1 MKKFYFLFLFALIA
15 SIGNLYAA
23 EKTVTWNFAGRKSGT
38 GATTSCELKVQSGSA
53 SGTWKI
59 TASKK
64 FSAQTGRGSTS
75 VTLGSKNDPC
85 TDAKLELTNSPI
97 PEGAQI
103 KKVSITAKT
112 NNANGA
118 TFGLQIGGVSSETTL
133 TFDKTKTTQEFTE
146 SKVGNVVLVINTLNQ
161 SNVSLY
167 SISITYEEVAET
179 KCAKPTFNLEN
190 GKTYTDAQT
199 LVITSTTADATI
211 HYTINRGEEKTGQPA
226 EFTENGEYTVD
237 AWATK
242 DNLTESDHASI
253 KFTIAKKCAAPTF
266 TPAAGFLKLG
276 NAITFTSATADAEVY
291 YQYSYNGGEY
301 TSFVKGTSFTPDKEG
316 TYKIIAK
323 ATKTGLEDGVSG
335 EQIYEVGNL
344 VFYESFDKNDGTGG
358 NDGKWSGSI
367 ASNDIQ
373 YDVTGWTCQNASGA
387 NKCAKF
393 GTSSKK
399 GTATTPALT
408 DLEGDAILTFKAAP
422 WNTEGGKMSVT
433 ISDGTIETSEFEL
446 INNTFTEYSVK
457 ISGGATSKITFT
469 SSEAR
474 FFLDEVKVKQ
484 VAVATPTITPN
495 GGDVKVGD
503 KITFATKT
511 DGATLSYSTDG
522 GQTWTPGSEY
532 AAATVGELNLWVKAT
547 KGSDESAVAKAT
559 FNVVDPNAIGSVNI
573 NITADKTAK
582 TGELFGTMTVAVPMP
597 INATVM
603 DVVIKKD
610 GKEFSSDKNLT
621 AEFSKEITETGT
633 YEIDVTA
640 NNDKEIIG
648 DKKTAEFYSNKLT
661 DIADFL
667 LYGPECN
674 NLFGSDVVY
683 EFTCPLSVTYANGS
697 NLWVTD
703 GTDGMLIFQRGGF
716 STAYTNGTV
725 FAKGIK
731 GQYTVYNNTIEL
743 TEPVLTE
750 TTEGATVDPKQ
761 IEIAAISA
769 DNQNQFVI
777 IKDAV
782 LNVKNETFADAA
794 GNTVDMY
801 DKKFCTVPADGTYD
815 VVGIVSYYGYSEAEA
830 ATQVYPLA
838 FLTAPTAT
846 LGFTAAEINEMP
858 WLAANDKVLTEEAT
872 EVKDA
877 SCVKLTCEEG
887 AQIEYTLVSA
897 ETGSSTATV
906 ESGAEIVGLIKGE
919 VYELTVCAVKGG
931 YKSAS
936 RQYTFTITGSTSS
949 VSSMSA
955 EGVKVFATEGGVE
968 VVAAE
973 ATDVAVYTV
982 AGQLV
987 RQARVA
993 EDSTLVN
1000 VAPGFYVVRANG
1012 TATKVIVR

>member
-15 SIGNLYAA
+15 SISNLYAA
-23 EKTVTWNFAGRKSGT
+23 EKTVTSTFKDKDLTVDVGEPGWVASIAASTFETSGSKRGVQF
-38 GATTSCELKVQSGSA
+38 GAAKGAFTLTTKVSFSKVKKVSVLLSSNGNGNTVSLKVGVA
-53 SGTWKI
+53 SVG
-59 TASKK
+59 
-64 FSAQTGRGSTS
+64 
-75 VTLGSKNDPC
+75 
-85 TDAKLELTNSPI
+85 
-97 PEGAQI
+97 
-103 KKVSITAKT
+103 KKVSIEKKNNYSVEWTAESPQ
-112 NNANGA
+112 NGIVELSFNDA
-118 TFGLQIGGVSSETTL
+118 AKSIYI
-133 TFDKTKTTQEFTE
+133 K
-146 SKVGNVVLVINTLNQ
+146 
-161 SNVSLY
+161 

-179 KCAKPTFNLEN
+179 KCAT
-190 GKTYTDAQT
+190 
-199 LVITSTTADATI
+199 
-211 HYTINRGEEKTGQPA
+211 
-226 EFTENGEYTVD
+226 
-237 AWATK
+237 
-242 DNLTESDHASI
+242 
-253 KFTIAKKCAAPTF
+253 PTF

-276 NAITFTSATADAEVY
+276 NAITFTSATADAEIS

-373 YDVTGWTCQNASGA
+373 YDVTGWTCPNASGA

-469 SSEAR
+469 SSVDR

-522 GQTWTPGSEY
+522 GQTWTQGSEY
-532 AAATVGELNLWVKAT
+532 TATTVGALNLWVKAT

-815 VVGIVSYYGYSEAEA
+815 VVGIVSYFGYSGAVP

-846 LGFTAAEINEMP
+846 LGFTAAEINEMS
-858 WLAANDKVLTEEAT
+858 WLAANDKVLTEDGSFE
-872 EVKDA
+872 DINA

-887 AQIEYTLVSA
+887 AQIEYTLDSG
-897 ETGSSTATV
+897 EPSPSTATV
-906 ESGAEIVGLIKGE
+906 ESGTEIGFTDGE
-919 VYELTVCAVKGG
+919 SYMLTVCAVKGG

-936 RQYTFTITGSTSS
+936 REYMFSIGKTSS
-949 VSSMSA
+949 VSSMSS
-955 EGVKVFATEGGVE
+955 EGVKVFAAEGGVE
-968 VVAAE
+968 VVAEEAAE
-973 ATDVAVYTV
+973 VAVYTA

-993 EDSTLVN
+993 EGSTLVN

>member
-59 TASKK
+59 SASEN

-112 NNANGA
+112 NNAKGA

-276 NAITFTSATADAEVY
+276 NAITFTSATADAEIS

-323 ATKTGLEDGVSG
+323 ATKTGLEDGISG
-335 EQIYEVGNL
+335 EQTYEVGNFVFNEL
-344 VFYESFDKNDGTGG
+344 FYESFDKNDGTGG

-373 YDVTGWTCQNASGA
+373 YDVTGWTCEYEKGA
-387 NKCAKF
+387 NKCARF
-393 GTSSKK
+393 GANKTK
-399 GTATTPALT
+399 GKATTPALAG
-408 DLEGDAILTFKAAP
+408 LEGDAILTFKAAP
-422 WNTEGGKMSVT
+422 WGDEGGKMTVS
-433 ISDGTIETSEFEL
+433 ISNGTIENSKFDL
-446 INNTFTEYSVK
+446 SNQTFTEYSVK
-457 ISGGATSKITFT
+457 IRGGATSKITFT
-469 SSEAR
+469 SENNR
-474 FFLDEVKVKQ
+474 FFLDEVKV
-484 VAVATPTITPN
+484 VAIVKEPKEPT
-495 GGDVKVGD
+495 V
-503 KITFATKT
+503 
-511 DGATLSYSTDG
+511 
-522 GQTWTPGSEY
+522 
-532 AAATVGELNLWVKAT
+532 
-547 KGSDESAVAKAT
+547 
-559 FNVVDPNAIGSVNI
+559 
-573 NITADKTAK
+573 
-582 TGELFGTMTVAVPMP
+582 
-597 INATVM
+597 
-603 DVVIKKD
+603 
-610 GKEFSSDKNLT
+610 
-621 AEFSKEITETGT
+621 
-633 YEIDVTA
+633 
-640 NNDKEIIG
+640 
-648 DKKTAEFYSNKLT
+648 
-661 DIADFL
+661 
-667 LYGPECN
+667 
-674 NLFGSDVVY
+674 
-683 EFTCPLSVTYANGS
+683 
-697 NLWVTD
+697 
-703 GTDGMLIFQRGGF
+703 
-716 STAYTNGTV
+716 
-725 FAKGIK
+725 
-731 GQYTVYNNTIEL
+731 
-743 TEPVLTE
+743 
-750 TTEGATVDPKQ
+750 
-761 IEIAAISA
+761 
-769 DNQNQFVI
+769 
-777 IKDAV
+777 
-782 LNVKNETFADAA
+782 
-794 GNTVDMY
+794 
-801 DKKFCTVPADGTYD
+801 
-815 VVGIVSYYGYSEAEA
+815 
-830 ATQVYPLA
+830 
-838 FLTAPTAT
+838 T

>member
-23 EKTVTWNFAGRKSGT
+23 EKTVTYKFTSKTWEATCDGVAANWISLVDADGFIANKPAATGSTKPSAESPVEYTEIKSIEVSWATSKSG
-38 GATTSCELKVQSGSA
+38 K
-53 SGTWKI
+53 GTI
-59 TASKK
+59 A
-64 FSAQTGRGSTS
+64 
-75 VTLGSKNDPC
+75 VY
-85 TDAKLELTNSPI
+85 
-97 PEGAQI
+97 
-103 KKVSITAKT
+103 V
-112 NNANGA
+112 
-118 TFGLQIGGVSSETTL
+118 GGVMQSTVNCTSNASN
-133 TFDKTKTTQEFTE
+133 KKTTIMPKDRNG
-146 SKVGNVVLVINTLNQ
+146 KVKFVMTHSGGNVYLP
-161 SNVSLY
+161 
-167 SISITYEEVAET
+167 SISITYEEGAET
-179 KCAKPTFNLEN
+179 KCATPTFNLEN

-199 LVITSTTADATI
+199 LEITSTTADATI
-211 HYTINRGEEKTGQPA
+211 HYTVNGGGPKTGQPA
-226 EFTENGEYTVD
+226 EFTENGKYTVE

-242 DNLTESDHASI
+242 DGLTDSEHASI
-253 KFTIAKKCAAPTF
+253 TFTIAKKCAAPTF

-291 YQYSYNGGEY
+291 YQYSHNEGEY

-323 ATKTGLEDGVSG
+323 ATKTGFEDGVSE

-358 NDGKWSGSI
+358 NDGQWNGNI
-367 ASNDIQ
+367 ATNDIQ
-373 YDVTGWTCQNASGA
+373 YDVAGWTCENEKGA
-387 NKCAKF
+387 NKCARF
-393 GTSSKK
+393 GASTK
-399 GTATTPALT
+399 GKATTPALT
-408 DLEGDAILTFKAAP
+408 GLGGDAVLTFKAGA
-422 WNTEGGKMSVT
+422 WNIEKEKTTLNISITNGTLDKTSV
-433 ISDGTIETSEFEL
+433 DLKKGE
-446 INNTFTEYSVK
+446 FTEYT
-457 ISGGATSKITFT
+457 INITGADATSKITF
-469 SSEAR
+469 EAAVDKNNR

-522 GQTWTPGSEY
+522 GQTWTQGSEY
-532 AAATVGELNLWVKAT
+532 TATTVGALNLWVKAT
-547 KGSDESAVAKAT
+547 KDSDESAVAKAT

-573 NITADKTAK
+573 NITADKTGA

-610 GKEFSSDKNLT
+610 GKEFINKKGLST
-621 AEFSKEITETGT
+621 EFSTVITETGT
-633 YEIDVTA
+633 YEIDVIA
-640 NNDKEIIG
+640 NNDKEITE
-648 DKKTAEFYSNKLT
+648 DKKTAKFYSNKLT
-661 DIADFL
+661 DILDFL

-815 VVGIVSYYGYSEAEA
+815 VVGIVSYYGYSGAVP

-846 LGFTAAEINEMP
+846 LGFTAAEINERP
-858 WLAANDKVLTEEAT
+858 WLAANDIVLTEDGSFE
-872 EVKDA
+872 DINA

-887 AQIEYTLVSA
+887 AQIEYTLDS
-897 ETGSSTATV
+897 TGSSVLTKTV
-906 ESGAEIVGLIKGE
+906 ESGTEIGFTDGE
-919 VYELTVCAVKGG
+919 YCMLTVCVVKGG

-936 RQYTFTITGSTSS
+936 RKYEFGIGKTSS

-955 EGVKVFATEGGVE
+955 EGVKVFAAEGGVE
-968 VVAAE
+968 VVADE
-973 ATDVAVYTV
+973 ATDVAVYTA

-993 EDSTLVN
+993 EGSTLVN

>member
-15 SIGNLYAA
+15 SISNLYAA
-23 EKTVTWNFAGRKSGT
+23 EKTVTFDATVDKSPSMTLSKYGITLLLTDGKLNNGT
-38 GATTSCELKVQSGSA
+38 DYRTYKGNILTISSECNITKIVFTCTANGTAKGGPGCFKTSSGYSYKDKT
-53 SGTWKI
+53 GTWEG
-59 TASKK
+59 TSK
-64 FSAQTGRGSTS
+64 
-75 VTLGSKNDPC
+75 
-85 TDAKLELTNSPI
+85 
-97 PEGAQI
+97 
-103 KKVSITAKT
+103 SIAFNAEANQVRAKT
-112 NNANGA
+112 
-118 TFGLQIGGVSSETTL
+118 IEV
-133 TFDKTKTTQEFTE
+133 
-146 SKVGNVVLVINTLNQ
+146 
-161 SNVSLY
+161 
-167 SISITYEEVAET
+167 TYEEVAET
-179 KCAKPTFNLEN
+179 KCAT
-190 GKTYTDAQT
+190 
-199 LVITSTTADATI
+199 
-211 HYTINRGEEKTGQPA
+211 
-226 EFTENGEYTVD
+226 
-237 AWATK
+237 
-242 DNLTESDHASI
+242 
-253 KFTIAKKCAAPTF
+253 PTF

-291 YQYSYNGGEY
+291 YQYSHNEGEY

-323 ATKTGLEDGVSG
+323 ATKTGFEDGVSE

-358 NDGKWSGSI
+358 NDGQWNGNI
-367 ASNDIQ
+367 ATNDIQ
-373 YDVTGWTCQNASGA
+373 YDVAGWTCENEKGA
-387 NKCAKF
+387 NKCARF
-393 GTSSKK
+393 GASTK
-399 GTATTPALT
+399 GKATTPALT
-408 DLEGDAILTFKAAP
+408 GLGGDAVLTFKAGA
-422 WNTEGGKMSVT
+422 WNIEKEKTTLNISITNGTLDKTSV
-433 ISDGTIETSEFEL
+433 DLKKGE
-446 INNTFTEYSVK
+446 FTEYT
-457 ISGGATSKITFT
+457 INITGADATSKITF
-469 SSEAR
+469 EAAVDKNNR

-532 AAATVGELNLWVKAT
+532 SATTVGALNLWVKAT

-610 GKEFSSDKNLT
+610 GKEFSSDKGLT

-633 YEIDVTA
+633 YEINVIA
-640 NNDKEIIG
+640 NNDNDITDGTE
-648 DKKTAEFYSNKLT
+648 TAKFYSNKLT

-683 EFTCPLSVTYANGS
+683 EFTCPLSVTFSKGE

-731 GQYTVYNNTIEL
+731 GQYTVYNNTTIEL

-761 IEIAAISA
+761 IEIAAIKA
-769 DNQNQFVI
+769 DNQNQYVI

-794 GNTVDMY
+794 GNTVDMF

-815 VVGIVSYYGYSEAEA
+815 VVGIVSYYKPKNAEA
-830 ATQVYPLA
+830 STQVYPLA
-838 FLTAPTAT
+838 FLTTPTAT
-846 LGFTAAEINEMP
+846 LGFTAAEINERP
-858 WLAANDKVLTEEAT
+858 WLAANDIVLTEDGSFE
-872 EVKDA
+872 DINA

-887 AQIEYTLVSA
+887 AQIEYTLDS
-897 ETGSSTATV
+897 TGSSVLTKTV
-906 ESGAEIVGLIKGE
+906 ESGTEIGFTDGE
-919 VYELTVCAVKGG
+919 YCMLTVCVVKGG

-936 RQYTFTITGSTSS
+936 RKYEFGIGKTSS

-955 EGVKVFATEGGVE
+955 EGVKVFAAEGGVK
-968 VVAAE
+968 VVAEEAAE
-973 ATDVAVYTV
+973 VAVYTA

-993 EDSTLVN
+993 EGSTLVN

>member
-15 SIGNLYAA
+15 SISNLYAA
-23 EKTVTWNFAGRKSGT
+23 EVTD
-38 GATTSCELKVQSGSA
+38 V
-53 SGTWKI
+53 I
-59 TASKK
+59 TASNLKATGTTYVLFSNVK
-64 FSAQTGRGSTS
+64 VTSEALYSGQSAQTQTG
-75 VTLGSKNDPC
+75 KN
-85 TDAKLELTNSPI
+85 I
-97 PEGAQI
+97 Q
-103 KKVSITAKT
+103 
-112 NNANGA
+112 
-118 TFGLQIGGVSSETTL
+118 
-133 TFDKTKTTQEFTE
+133 
-146 SKVGNVVLVINTLNQ
+146 LN
-161 SNVSLY
+161 
-167 SISITYEEVAET
+167 
-179 KCAKPTFNLEN
+179 
-190 GKTYTDAQT
+190 
-199 LVITSTTADATI
+199 
-211 HYTINRGEEKTGQPA
+211 
-226 EFTENGEYTVD
+226 
-237 AWATK
+237 
-242 DNLTESDHASI
+242 
-253 KFTIAKKCAAPTF
+253 
-266 TPAAGFLKLG
+266 
-276 NAITFTSATADAEVY
+276 
-291 YQYSYNGGEY
+291 
-301 TSFVKGTSFTPDKEG
+301 
-316 TYKIIAK
+316 
-323 ATKTGLEDGVSG
+323 
-335 EQIYEVGNL
+335 
-344 VFYESFDKNDGTGG
+344 
-358 NDGKWSGSI
+358 
-367 ASNDIQ
+367 
-373 YDVTGWTCQNASGA
+373 
-387 NKCAKF
+387 
-393 GTSSKK
+393 SSKK
-399 GTATTPALT
+399 NGKNIGIVSTVSGGLIKSVSIEVDNSNA
-408 DLEGDAILTFKAAP
+408 
-422 WNTEGGKMSVT
+422 NT
-433 ISDGTIETSEFEL
+433 
-446 INNTFTEYSVK
+446 YSVYAKKTAYSAIGDLYNNSKGDLILEDKSTGSVDVAGEYYYIGIRSKSGVVK
-457 ISGGATSKITFT
+457 IKKITIT
-469 SSEAR
+469 YVNSS
-474 FFLDEVKVKQ
+474 
-484 VAVATPTITPN
+484 VATPTITPN

-532 AAATVGELNLWVKAT
+532 TATTVGALNLWVKAT

-640 NNDKEIIG
+640 NNDKEITG

-815 VVGIVSYYGYSEAEA
+815 VVGIVSYFGYSGAVP

-846 LGFTAAEINEMP
+846 LGFTAAEINEMS
-858 WLAANDKVLTEEAT
+858 WLAANDKVLTEDGSFE
-872 EVKDA
+872 DINA

-887 AQIEYTLVSA
+887 AQIEYTLDSG
-897 ETGSSTATV
+897 EPSPSTATV
-906 ESGAEIVGLIKGE
+906 ESGTEIGFTDGE
-919 VYELTVCAVKGG
+919 SYMLTVCAVKGG

-936 RQYTFTITGSTSS
+936 REYMFSIGKTSS

-955 EGVKVFATEGGVE
+955 EGVKVVAAEGGVE
-968 VVAAE
+968 VVADE
-973 ATDVAVYTV
+973 ATDVAVYTA

-993 EDSTLVN
+993 EGSTLVN

>member
-23 EKTVTWNFAGRKSGT
+23 EVTD
-38 GATTSCELKVQSGSA
+38 V
-53 SGTWKI
+53 I
-59 TASKK
+59 TASNLKATGTTYVLFSNVK
-64 FSAQTGRGSTS
+64 VTSEASYSGQSAQTGNNTGIIQLNSKKKNSRNIGIVSTVSGGLIKS
-75 VTLGSKNDPC
+75 VSIEVDNSNANTYSVYAKKTAYSAIEDLYNDP
-85 TDAKLELTNSPI
+85 KQGNLILESKSTGSLDVAGEYYYIGIRSKSN
-97 PEGAQI
+97 AVKI
-103 KKVSITAKT
+103 KKIT
-112 NNANGA
+112 
-118 TFGLQIGGVSSETTL
+118 
-133 TFDKTKTTQEFTE
+133 
-146 SKVGNVVLVINTLNQ
+146 
-161 SNVSLY
+161 
-167 SISITYEEVAET
+167 ITYV
-179 KCAKPTFNLEN
+179 N
-190 GKTYTDAQT
+190 
-199 LVITSTTADATI
+199 
-211 HYTINRGEEKTGQPA
+211 
-226 EFTENGEYTVD
+226 
-237 AWATK
+237 
-242 DNLTESDHASI
+242 
-253 KFTIAKKCAAPTF
+253 
-266 TPAAGFLKLG
+266 
-276 NAITFTSATADAEVY
+276 
-291 YQYSYNGGEY
+291 
-301 TSFVKGTSFTPDKEG
+301 
-316 TYKIIAK
+316 
-323 ATKTGLEDGVSG
+323 
-335 EQIYEVGNL
+335 
-344 VFYESFDKNDGTGG
+344 
-358 NDGKWSGSI
+358 
-367 ASNDIQ
+367 
-373 YDVTGWTCQNASGA
+373 
-387 NKCAKF
+387 
-393 GTSSKK
+393 SS
-399 GTATTPALT
+399 
-408 DLEGDAILTFKAAP
+408 
-422 WNTEGGKMSVT
+422 
-433 ISDGTIETSEFEL
+433 
-446 INNTFTEYSVK
+446 
-457 ISGGATSKITFT
+457 
-469 SSEAR
+469 
-474 FFLDEVKVKQ
+474 
-484 VAVATPTITPN
+484 VATPTITPN
-495 GGDVKVGD
+495 GGDVNVGD

-511 DGATLSYSTDG
+511 DGATLSYSTDEG
-522 GQTWTPGSEY
+522 KTWTPGSEY
-532 AAATVGELNLWVKAT
+532 TAAAVGALNLWVKAT
-547 KGSDESAVAKAT
+547 KDSDESAVAKAT

-573 NITADKTAK
+573 NITADKTAA

-597 INATVM
+597 NNATKM

-610 GKEFSSDKNLT
+610 GKEFSSDKGLT

-667 LYGPECN
+667 FYGPECN

-683 EFTCPLSVTYANGS
+683 EFTCPLSVTFSKGE

-731 GQYTVYNNTIEL
+731 GQYTVYNNTTIEL

-761 IEIAAISA
+761 IEISAIKA

-815 VVGIVSYYGYSEAEA
+815 VVGIVSYYKPKKAEA

-858 WLAANDKVLTEEAT
+858 WLAANDIVLTEDGSFEGMN
-872 EVKDA
+872 A

-887 AQIEYTLVSA
+887 AQIEYTLDSG
-897 ETGSSTATV
+897 EPSPSTATV
-906 ESGAEIVGLIKGE
+906 ESGTEIGFTDGE
-919 VYELTVCAVKGG
+919 SYMLTVCAVKGG

-936 RQYTFTITGSTSS
+936 REYMFSIGKTSS

-955 EGVKVFATEGGVE
+955 EGVKVFAAEGGVE

-993 EDSTLVN
+993 EGSTLVN

>member
-23 EKTVTWNFAGRKSGT
+23 EVTD
-38 GATTSCELKVQSGSA
+38 V
-53 SGTWKI
+53 I
-59 TASKK
+59 TASNLKATGTTYVLFSNVK
-64 FSAQTGRGSTS
+64 VTSEASYSGQSAQTGNNTGIIQLNSKKKNSRNIGIVSTVSGGLIKS
-75 VTLGSKNDPC
+75 VSIEVDNSNANTYSVYAKKTAYSAIEDLYNDP
-85 TDAKLELTNSPI
+85 KQGNLILESKSTGSLDVAGEYYYIGIRSKS
-97 PEGAQI
+97 GAVKI
-103 KKVSITAKT
+103 KKIT
-112 NNANGA
+112 
-118 TFGLQIGGVSSETTL
+118 
-133 TFDKTKTTQEFTE
+133 
-146 SKVGNVVLVINTLNQ
+146 
-161 SNVSLY
+161 
-167 SISITYEEVAET
+167 ITYV
-179 KCAKPTFNLEN
+179 N
-190 GKTYTDAQT
+190 
-199 LVITSTTADATI
+199 
-211 HYTINRGEEKTGQPA
+211 
-226 EFTENGEYTVD
+226 
-237 AWATK
+237 
-242 DNLTESDHASI
+242 
-253 KFTIAKKCAAPTF
+253 
-266 TPAAGFLKLG
+266 
-276 NAITFTSATADAEVY
+276 
-291 YQYSYNGGEY
+291 
-301 TSFVKGTSFTPDKEG
+301 
-316 TYKIIAK
+316 
-323 ATKTGLEDGVSG
+323 
-335 EQIYEVGNL
+335 
-344 VFYESFDKNDGTGG
+344 
-358 NDGKWSGSI
+358 
-367 ASNDIQ
+367 
-373 YDVTGWTCQNASGA
+373 
-387 NKCAKF
+387 
-393 GTSSKK
+393 SS
-399 GTATTPALT
+399 
-408 DLEGDAILTFKAAP
+408 
-422 WNTEGGKMSVT
+422 
-433 ISDGTIETSEFEL
+433 
-446 INNTFTEYSVK
+446 
-457 ISGGATSKITFT
+457 
-469 SSEAR
+469 
-474 FFLDEVKVKQ
+474 
-484 VAVATPTITPN
+484 VATPTITPN
-495 GGDVKVGD
+495 GGDVSVGD

-532 AAATVGELNLWVKAT
+532 TATTVGALNLWVKAT

-603 DVVIKKD
+603 NVVIKKD

-621 AEFSKEITETGT
+621 AEFSKEITGTGT

-640 NNDKEIIG
+640 NNDKEIKG

-815 VVGIVSYYGYSEAEA
+815 VVGIVSYFGYSGAVP

-846 LGFTAAEINEMP
+846 LGFTAAEINEMS
-858 WLAANDKVLTEEAT
+858 WLAANDKVLTEDGSFEGMN
-872 EVKDA
+872 A

-887 AQIEYTLVSA
+887 AQIEYTLDSG
-897 ETGSSTATV
+897 EPSPSTATV
-906 ESGAEIVGLIKGE
+906 ESGTEIGFTDGE
-919 VYELTVCAVKGG
+919 SYMLTVCAVKGG

-936 RQYTFTITGSTSS
+936 REYMFSIGKTSS

-955 EGVKVFATEGGVE
+955 EGVKVFAAEGGVE
-968 VVAAE
+968 VVAEEAAE
-973 ATDVAVYTV
+973 VAVYTA

-993 EDSTLVN
+993 EGSTLVN

>member
-15 SIGNLYAA
+15 SIGNLYAV
-23 EKTVTWNFAGRKSGT
+23 EKTVTFDFSTNPGAVSGIKNGEIT
-38 GATTSCELKVQSGSA
+38 VSFKTPGVTPVWKGGEIRAYAKNTITVSSA
-53 SGTWKI
+53 KKIKAIKFTFNKDDGNKI
-59 TASKK
+59 TSTP
-64 FSAQTGRGSTS
+64 TGFTDPTWTGESES
-75 VTLGSKNDPC
+75 VVFK
-85 TDAKLELTNSPI
+85 
-97 PEGAQI
+97 
-103 KKVSITAKT
+103 
-112 NNANGA
+112 
-118 TFGLQIGGVSSETTL
+118 IGGTKGHRKV
-133 TFDKTKTTQEFTE
+133 KTIE
-146 SKVGNVVLVINTLNQ
+146 V
-161 SNVSLY
+161 
-167 SISITYEEVAET
+167 TYEEGAET
-179 KCAKPTFNLEN
+179 QCAT
-190 GKTYTDAQT
+190 
-199 LVITSTTADATI
+199 
-211 HYTINRGEEKTGQPA
+211 
-226 EFTENGEYTVD
+226 
-237 AWATK
+237 
-242 DNLTESDHASI
+242 
-253 KFTIAKKCAAPTF
+253 PTF
-266 TPAAGFLKLG
+266 TPAAGYLKLG
-276 NAITFTSATADAEVY
+276 NAITFTSATADAEIS

-373 YDVTGWTCQNASGA
+373 YDVAGWTCENAKGA
-387 NKCAKF
+387 KMCAKF
-393 GTSSKK
+393 GTSGKK

-433 ISDGTIETSEFEL
+433 ISDGTIETSGFEL

-469 SSEAR
+469 SSEDR

-495 GGDVKVGD
+495 GGDVNVGD

-532 AAATVGELNLWVKAT
+532 SATTVGALNLWVKAT
-547 KGSDESAVAKAT
+547 KDSDESAVAKAT

-573 NITADKTAK
+573 NITADKTVK

-597 INATVM
+597 INATEM

-610 GKEFSSDKNLT
+610 GIEFSSNKGLT

-640 NNDKEIIG
+640 NNDNEITG
-648 DKKTAEFYSNKLT
+648 DTKTAKFYSNKLT

-703 GTDGMLIFQRGGF
+703 GTDGMLIYQQGSL
-716 STAYTNGTV
+716 STTYTNGTV

-743 TEPVLTE
+743 LNPTLTE
-750 TTEGATVDPKQ
+750 TTEGATIDPKQ
-761 IEIAAISA
+761 IEIAAIKA
-769 DNQNQFVI
+769 DNQNQYVI

-782 LNVKNETFADAA
+782 LNVKNKTFADAA
-794 GNTVDMY
+794 GNTVDMF

-815 VVGIVSYYGYSEAEA
+815 VVGIVSYFGYPNDVP

-858 WLAANDKVLTEEAT
+858 WLAANDIVLTA
-872 EVKDA
+872 DGSFQDMNA

-887 AQIEYTLVSA
+887 AQIEYTLDSG
-897 ETGSSTATV
+897 EPSPSTATV
-906 ESGAEIVGLIKGE
+906 ESGTEIGFKDGDYCI
-919 VYELTVCAVKGG
+919 LTVCAVKGG

-936 RQYTFTITGSTSS
+936 REYVFSIGKTSS

-955 EGVKVFATEGGVE
+955 EGVKVFAAEGGVE
-968 VVAAE
+968 VVAEEAAE
-973 ATDVAVYTV
+973 VAVYTA

-993 EDSTLVN
+993 EGSTLVN

>member
-23 EKTVTWNFAGRKSGT
+23 EVTD
-38 GATTSCELKVQSGSA
+38 V
-53 SGTWKI
+53 I
-59 TASKK
+59 TASNLKATGTTYVLFSNVK
-64 FSAQTGRGSTS
+64 VTSEALYSGQSAQTQTG
-75 VTLGSKNDPC
+75 KN
-85 TDAKLELTNSPI
+85 I
-97 PEGAQI
+97 Q
-103 KKVSITAKT
+103 
-112 NNANGA
+112 
-118 TFGLQIGGVSSETTL
+118 
-133 TFDKTKTTQEFTE
+133 
-146 SKVGNVVLVINTLNQ
+146 LN
-161 SNVSLY
+161 
-167 SISITYEEVAET
+167 
-179 KCAKPTFNLEN
+179 
-190 GKTYTDAQT
+190 
-199 LVITSTTADATI
+199 
-211 HYTINRGEEKTGQPA
+211 
-226 EFTENGEYTVD
+226 
-237 AWATK
+237 
-242 DNLTESDHASI
+242 
-253 KFTIAKKCAAPTF
+253 
-266 TPAAGFLKLG
+266 
-276 NAITFTSATADAEVY
+276 
-291 YQYSYNGGEY
+291 
-301 TSFVKGTSFTPDKEG
+301 
-316 TYKIIAK
+316 
-323 ATKTGLEDGVSG
+323 
-335 EQIYEVGNL
+335 
-344 VFYESFDKNDGTGG
+344 
-358 NDGKWSGSI
+358 
-367 ASNDIQ
+367 
-373 YDVTGWTCQNASGA
+373 
-387 NKCAKF
+387 
-393 GTSSKK
+393 SSKK
-399 GTATTPALT
+399 NGKNIGIVSTVSGGLIKSVSIEVDNSNA
-408 DLEGDAILTFKAAP
+408 
-422 WNTEGGKMSVT
+422 NT
-433 ISDGTIETSEFEL
+433 
-446 INNTFTEYSVK
+446 YSVYAKKTAYSAIGDLYNNSKGDLILEDKSTGSVDVAGEYYYIGIRSKSGVVK
-457 ISGGATSKITFT
+457 IKKITIT
-469 SSEAR
+469 YVNSS
-474 FFLDEVKVKQ
+474 
-484 VAVATPTITPN
+484 VATPTITPN

-532 AAATVGELNLWVKAT
+532 TAAKVGALNLWVKAT

-573 NITADKTAK
+573 NITADKTAA
-582 TGELFGTMTVAVPMP
+582 TGELFGTMTVVVPMP
-597 INATVM
+597 INATEM

-610 GKEFSSDKNLT
+610 GKEFSSDKGLT

-640 NNDKEIIG
+640 NNDKEITG
-648 DKKTAEFYSNKLT
+648 DKKTAKFYSNKLT

-683 EFTCPLSVTYANGS
+683 EFTCPLSVTFSKGE

-731 GQYTVYNNTIEL
+731 GQYTVYNNTTIEL
-743 TEPVLTE
+743 SEPVLTE

-761 IEIAAISA
+761 IEIAAIKA
-769 DNQNQFVI
+769 DNQNQYVI

-782 LNVKNETFADAA
+782 LNVENKTFADAA
-794 GNTVDMY
+794 GNTVDMF
-801 DKKFCTVPADGTYD
+801 DKKFCTVPPADGTYD
-815 VVGIVSYYGYSEAEA
+815 VVGIVSYYKPKNAEA
-830 ATQVYPLA
+830 VTQVYPLA

-846 LGFTAAEINEMP
+846 LGFTAAEIKKNP
-858 WLAANDKVLTEEAT
+858 WIAANDKVLTEEAT

-897 ETGSSTATV
+897 ETGTSTETV
-906 ESGAEIVGLIKGE
+906 ESGAEIVGLIKDE
-919 VYELTVCAVKGG
+919 LYELTVCAVKGG

-936 RQYTFTITGSTSS
+936 RQYVFTITGSTSS

-955 EGVKVFATEGGVE
+955 GGVKVFAAEGGVE

-993 EDSTLVN
+993 EGSTLVN

>member
-15 SIGNLYAA
+15 SISNLYAA
-23 EKTVTWNFAGRKSGT
+23 EKTVTFDATVDKSPSMTLSKYGITLLLTDGKLNNGT
-38 GATTSCELKVQSGSA
+38 DYRTYKGNILTISSECNITKIVFTCTANGTAKGGPGCFKTSSGYSYKDKT
-53 SGTWKI
+53 GTWEG
-59 TASKK
+59 TSK
-64 FSAQTGRGSTS
+64 
-75 VTLGSKNDPC
+75 
-85 TDAKLELTNSPI
+85 
-97 PEGAQI
+97 
-103 KKVSITAKT
+103 SIAFNAEANQVRAKT
-112 NNANGA
+112 
-118 TFGLQIGGVSSETTL
+118 IEV
-133 TFDKTKTTQEFTE
+133 
-146 SKVGNVVLVINTLNQ
+146 
-161 SNVSLY
+161 
-167 SISITYEEVAET
+167 TYEEVAET
-179 KCAKPTFNLEN
+179 KC
-190 GKTYTDAQT
+190 
-199 LVITSTTADATI
+199 
-211 HYTINRGEEKTGQPA
+211 
-226 EFTENGEYTVD
+226 
-237 AWATK
+237 
-242 DNLTESDHASI
+242 
-253 KFTIAKKCAAPTF
+253 
-266 TPAAGFLKLG
+266 
-276 NAITFTSATADAEVY
+276 
-291 YQYSYNGGEY
+291 
-301 TSFVKGTSFTPDKEG
+301 
-316 TYKIIAK
+316 
-323 ATKTGLEDGVSG
+323 
-335 EQIYEVGNL
+335 
-344 VFYESFDKNDGTGG
+344 
-358 NDGKWSGSI
+358 
-367 ASNDIQ
+367 
-373 YDVTGWTCQNASGA
+373 
-387 NKCAKF
+387 
-393 GTSSKK
+393 
-399 GTATTPALT
+399 
-408 DLEGDAILTFKAAP
+408 
-422 WNTEGGKMSVT
+422 
-433 ISDGTIETSEFEL
+433 
-446 INNTFTEYSVK
+446 
-457 ISGGATSKITFT
+457 
-469 SSEAR
+469 
-474 FFLDEVKVKQ
+474 
-484 VAVATPTITPN
+484 ATPTITPN
-495 GGDVKVGD
+495 GGDVNVGD

-532 AAATVGELNLWVKAT
+532 TAAAVGALNLWVKAT
-547 KGSDESAVAKAT
+547 KNSDESAVAKAT

-610 GKEFSSDKNLT
+610 GKEFSSDKGLT

-633 YEIDVTA
+633 YEINVIA
-640 NNDKEIIG
+640 NNDNDITDGTE
-648 DKKTAEFYSNKLT
+648 TAKFYSNKLT

-683 EFTCPLSVTYANGS
+683 EFTCPLSVTFSKGE

-743 TEPVLTE
+743 LNPTLTE
-750 TTEGATVDPKQ
+750 TTEGATIDPKQ

-782 LNVKNETFADAA
+782 LNVKNKTFADAA

-815 VVGIVSYYGYSEAEA
+815 VVGIVSYYGYSGAVP

-858 WLAANDKVLTEEAT
+858 WLAANYIVLTEDGSFE
-872 EVKDA
+872 DMNA

-887 AQIEYTLVSA
+887 AQIEYTLDSG
-897 ETGSSTATV
+897 EPSPSTATV
-906 ESGAEIVGLIKGE
+906 ESGTEIGFTDGE
-919 VYELTVCAVKGG
+919 SYMLTVCAVKGG

-936 RQYTFTITGSTSS
+936 REYLFSIGKTSS

-955 EGVKVFATEGGVE
+955 EGVKVFAAEGGVE

-973 ATDVAVYTV
+973 ATEVAVYTA

-993 EDSTLVN
+993 EGSTLVN

>member
-23 EKTVTWNFAGRKSGT
+23 EVTD
-38 GATTSCELKVQSGSA
+38 V
-53 SGTWKI
+53 I
-59 TASKK
+59 TASNLKATGITYVLFSNVK
-64 FSAQTGRGSTS
+64 VTSEASYSGQSAQTGNNTGIIQLNSKKKNSRNIGIVSTVSGGLIKS
-75 VTLGSKNDPC
+75 VSIEVDNSNANTYSVYAKKTAYSAIEDLYNDP
-85 TDAKLELTNSPI
+85 KQGNLILESKSTGSLDVAGEYYYIGIRSKSN
-97 PEGAQI
+97 AVKI
-103 KKVSITAKT
+103 KKIT
-112 NNANGA
+112 
-118 TFGLQIGGVSSETTL
+118 
-133 TFDKTKTTQEFTE
+133 
-146 SKVGNVVLVINTLNQ
+146 
-161 SNVSLY
+161 
-167 SISITYEEVAET
+167 ITYV
-179 KCAKPTFNLEN
+179 N
-190 GKTYTDAQT
+190 
-199 LVITSTTADATI
+199 
-211 HYTINRGEEKTGQPA
+211 
-226 EFTENGEYTVD
+226 
-237 AWATK
+237 
-242 DNLTESDHASI
+242 
-253 KFTIAKKCAAPTF
+253 
-266 TPAAGFLKLG
+266 
-276 NAITFTSATADAEVY
+276 
-291 YQYSYNGGEY
+291 
-301 TSFVKGTSFTPDKEG
+301 
-316 TYKIIAK
+316 
-323 ATKTGLEDGVSG
+323 
-335 EQIYEVGNL
+335 
-344 VFYESFDKNDGTGG
+344 
-358 NDGKWSGSI
+358 
-367 ASNDIQ
+367 
-373 YDVTGWTCQNASGA
+373 
-387 NKCAKF
+387 
-393 GTSSKK
+393 SS
-399 GTATTPALT
+399 
-408 DLEGDAILTFKAAP
+408 
-422 WNTEGGKMSVT
+422 
-433 ISDGTIETSEFEL
+433 
-446 INNTFTEYSVK
+446 
-457 ISGGATSKITFT
+457 
-469 SSEAR
+469 
-474 FFLDEVKVKQ
+474 
-484 VAVATPTITPN
+484 VATPTITPN
-495 GGDVKVGD
+495 GGDVSVGD

-511 DGATLSYSTDG
+511 DGATLSYSTDEG
-522 GQTWTPGSEY
+522 KTWTPGSEY
-532 AAATVGELNLWVKAT
+532 TATTVGALNLWVKAT
-547 KGSDESAVAKAT
+547 KDSDESAVAKAT

-573 NITADKTAK
+573 NITADKTAA

-610 GKEFSSDKNLT
+610 GKEFSSDKGLT

-640 NNDKEIIG
+640 NNDKEITG
-648 DKKTAEFYSNKLT
+648 DKKTAKFYSNKLT

-683 EFTCPLSVTYANGS
+683 EFTCPLSVTFSKGE

-743 TEPVLTE
+743 LNPTLTE
-750 TTEGATVDPKQ
+750 TTEGATIDPKQ

-782 LNVKNETFADAA
+782 LNVKNKTFADAA

-815 VVGIVSYYGYSEAEA
+815 VVGIVSYFGYSGAVP

-955 EGVKVFATEGGVE
+955 EGVKVFAAEGGVE

-993 EDSTLVN
+993 EGSTLVN

>member
-23 EKTVTWNFAGRKSGT
+23 EKTVTWNFAGRKSGS

-53 SGTWKI
+53 TGTWKI
-59 TASKK
+59 SASEN
-64 FSAQTGRGSTS
+64 FTAQTGSGSTS
-75 VTLGSKNDPC
+75 VTLGSKKAPC
-85 TDAKLELTNSPI
+85 TDAKLELSNSPI

-112 NNANGA
+112 NNAKGA

-179 KCAKPTFNLEN
+179 KCATPTFNLEN

-199 LVITSTTADATI
+199 LEITSTTADATI
-211 HYTINRGEEKTGQPA
+211 HYTINGGEEKTGQSA

-242 DNLTESDHASI
+242 DGLTDSEHAPI
-253 KFTIAKKCAAPTF
+253 TFTIAKKCAAPTF

-301 TSFVKGTSFTPDKEG
+301 NSFVKGTSFTPDKEG

-323 ATKTGLEDGVSG
+323 ATKTGFEDGVSE

-358 NDGKWSGSI
+358 NDGQWSGNI
-367 ASNDIQ
+367 ATNDIQ

-469 SSEAR
+469 SENNR
-474 FFLDEVKVKQ
+474 FFLDEVKV
-484 VAVATPTITPN
+484 VAIVKEPKEPT
-495 GGDVKVGD
+495 V
-503 KITFATKT
+503 
-511 DGATLSYSTDG
+511 
-522 GQTWTPGSEY
+522 
-532 AAATVGELNLWVKAT
+532 
-547 KGSDESAVAKAT
+547 
-559 FNVVDPNAIGSVNI
+559 
-573 NITADKTAK
+573 
-582 TGELFGTMTVAVPMP
+582 
-597 INATVM
+597 
-603 DVVIKKD
+603 
-610 GKEFSSDKNLT
+610 
-621 AEFSKEITETGT
+621 
-633 YEIDVTA
+633 
-640 NNDKEIIG
+640 
-648 DKKTAEFYSNKLT
+648 
-661 DIADFL
+661 
-667 LYGPECN
+667 
-674 NLFGSDVVY
+674 
-683 EFTCPLSVTYANGS
+683 
-697 NLWVTD
+697 
-703 GTDGMLIFQRGGF
+703 
-716 STAYTNGTV
+716 
-725 FAKGIK
+725 
-731 GQYTVYNNTIEL
+731 
-743 TEPVLTE
+743 
-750 TTEGATVDPKQ
+750 
-761 IEIAAISA
+761 
-769 DNQNQFVI
+769 
-777 IKDAV
+777 
-782 LNVKNETFADAA
+782 
-794 GNTVDMY
+794 
-801 DKKFCTVPADGTYD
+801 
-815 VVGIVSYYGYSEAEA
+815 
-830 ATQVYPLA
+830 
-838 FLTAPTAT
+838 T

-968 VVAAE
+968 VVADE
-973 ATDVAVYTV
+973 AADVAVYTV

-993 EDSTLVN
+993 EGSTLVN

>member
-23 EKTVTWNFAGRKSGT
+23 EVTD
-38 GATTSCELKVQSGSA
+38 V
-53 SGTWKI
+53 I
-59 TASKK
+59 TASNLKATGTTYVLFSNVK
-64 FSAQTGRGSTS
+64 VTSEASYSGQSAQTENNTGIIQLNNSKKNGHNIGIVSTVSGGLIKS
-75 VTLGSKNDPC
+75 VSIEVDNSNANTYSVYAKKTAYSAIEDLYNDPKQG
-85 TDAKLELTNSPI
+85 DLIL
-97 PEGAQI
+97 
-103 KKVSITAKT
+103 
-112 NNANGA
+112 
-118 TFGLQIGGVSSETTL
+118 
-133 TFDKTKTTQEFTE
+133 E
-146 SKVGNVVLVINTLNQ
+146 SK
-161 SNVSLY
+161 
-167 SISITYEEVAET
+167 
-179 KCAKPTFNLEN
+179 
-190 GKTYTDAQT
+190 
-199 LVITSTTADATI
+199 ST
-211 HYTINRGEEKTGQPA
+211 
-226 EFTENGEYTVD
+226 
-237 AWATK
+237 
-242 DNLTESDHASI
+242 
-253 KFTIAKKCAAPTF
+253 
-266 TPAAGFLKLG
+266 
-276 NAITFTSATADAEVY
+276 
-291 YQYSYNGGEY
+291 
-301 TSFVKGTSFTPDKEG
+301 
-316 TYKIIAK
+316 
-323 ATKTGLEDGVSG
+323 
-335 EQIYEVGNL
+335 
-344 VFYESFDKNDGTGG
+344 
-358 NDGKWSGSI
+358 GSV
-367 ASNDIQ
+367 
-373 YDVTGWTCQNASGA
+373 DVTGEYYYIGIR
-387 NKCAKF
+387 
-393 GTSSKK
+393 SKK
-399 GTATTPALT
+399 G
-408 DLEGDAILTFKAAP
+408 
-422 WNTEGGKMSVT
+422 V
-433 ISDGTIETSEFEL
+433 
-446 INNTFTEYSVK
+446 VK
-457 ISGGATSKITFT
+457 IKKITIT
-469 SSEAR
+469 YINSS
-474 FFLDEVKVKQ
+474 VS
-484 VAVATPTITPN
+484 TPTITPN

-511 DGATLSYSTDG
+511 DGATLSYSTDEG
-522 GQTWTPGSEY
+522 KTWTPGSEY
-532 AAATVGELNLWVKAT
+532 AAATVGALNLWVKAT

-573 NITADKTAK
+573 NISADKTAK

-610 GKEFSSDKNLT
+610 GKEFSSDKGLT

-640 NNDKEIIG
+640 NNDKEITG

-683 EFTCPLSVTYANGS
+683 EFTCPLSVTFSKGE

-743 TEPVLTE
+743 LNPTLTE
-750 TTEGATVDPKQ
+750 TTEGATIDPKQ
-761 IEIAAISA
+761 IEIAAIKA

-782 LNVKNETFADAA
+782 LNVKNKTFADAA

-815 VVGIVSYYGYSEAEA
+815 VVGIVSYYGYSGAVP

-858 WLAANDKVLTEEAT
+858 WLAANDIVLTEDGSFE
-872 EVKDA
+872 DINA

-887 AQIEYTLVSA
+887 AQIEYTLDS
-897 ETGSSTATV
+897 TGSSVLTKTV
-906 ESGAEIVGLIKGE
+906 ESGTEIGFTDGE
-919 VYELTVCAVKGG
+919 YCMLTVCVVKGG

-936 RQYTFTITGSTSS
+936 RKYEFGIGKTSS
-949 VSSMSA
+949 VSSMSS
-955 EGVKVFATEGGVE
+955 EGVKVFAAEGGVE
-968 VVAAE
+968 VVADE
-973 ATDVAVYTV
+973 AADVAVYTV

-993 EDSTLVN
+993 EGSALVN

>member
-23 EKTVTWNFAGRKSGT
+23 EKTVTWNFDNFPEDGLAAEKFKSYNLSGEKCAST
-38 GATTSCELKVQSGSA
+38 GGKASADIVTVNKYVNITNISFKISKTSKNSKSSVYKVYISENGKSWIYVGASPNYTSA
-53 SGTWKI
+53 EIKNGKWTDVSLNFAQDKKTGYVKI
-59 TASKK
+59 EYT
-64 FSAQTGRGSTS
+64 GSTAER
-75 VTLGSKNDPC
+75 LI
-85 TDAKLELTNSPI
+85 DA
-97 PEGAQI
+97 
-103 KKVSITAKT
+103 
-112 NNANGA
+112 
-118 TFGLQIGGVSSETTL
+118 
-133 TFDKTKTTQEFTE
+133 
-146 SKVGNVVLVINTLNQ
+146 
-161 SNVSLY
+161 
-167 SISITYEEVAET
+167 ISITYEEAEG
-179 KCAKPTFNLEN
+179 PTP
-190 GKTYTDAQT
+190 
-199 LVITSTTADATI
+199 VVS
-211 HYTINRGEEKTGQPA
+211 
-226 EFTENGEYTVD
+226 
-237 AWATK
+237 
-242 DNLTESDHASI
+242 
-253 KFTIAKKCAAPTF
+253 KCAAPTF
-266 TPAAGFLKLG
+266 TPAAGYLKLG
-276 NAITFTSATADAEVY
+276 NAITFTSATADAEIS

-358 NDGKWSGSI
+358 NDGQWSGNI
-367 ASNDIQ
+367 ATNDIQ
-373 YDVTGWTCQNASGA
+373 YDVAGWTCENEKGA

-408 DLEGDAILTFKAAP
+408 GLEGDAILTFKAAP

-446 INNTFTEYSVK
+446 INNTFTEYFVK

-469 SSEAR
+469 SSEDR

-532 AAATVGELNLWVKAT
+532 TATTVGALNLWVKAT

-640 NNDKEIIG
+640 NNDKEITG

-731 GQYTVYNNTIEL
+731 GQYTVYNNTTIEL

-761 IEIAAISA
+761 IEISAIKA

-794 GNTVDMY
+794 GNTVDMFN
-801 DKKFCTVPADGTYD
+801 KEFCTVPADGTYD
-815 VVGIVSYYGYSEAEA
+815 VVGIVSYYKPKKAEA

-858 WLAANDKVLTEEAT
+858 WLAANDIVLTEDGSFEGMN
-872 EVKDA
+872 A

-887 AQIEYTLVSA
+887 AQIEYTLDS
-897 ETGSSTATV
+897 TGSSVLTKTV
-906 ESGAEIVGLIKGE
+906 ESGTEIGFTDGE
-919 VYELTVCAVKGG
+919 YCMLTVCVVKGG

-936 RQYTFTITGSTSS
+936 RKYEFGIGKTSS
-949 VSSMSA
+949 VSSMSS
-955 EGVKVFATEGGVE
+955 EGVKVFAAEGGVE

-973 ATDVAVYTV
+973 ATDVAVYTA

-993 EDSTLVN
+993 EGSTLVN

>member
-15 SIGNLYAA
+15 SISNLYAA
-23 EKTVTWNFAGRKSGT
+23 EKTVTYTFTSKTWEAAEGNWNPLKEGNSKEDRGVAVTSAVSG
-38 GATTSCELKVQSGSA
+38 ASAESPSGFS
-53 SGTWKI
+53 KI
-59 TASKK
+59 TSVNMVWSTSKK
-64 FSAQTGRGSTS
+64 GVGTINMYISG
-75 VTLGSKNDPC
+75 
-85 TDAKLELTNSPI
+85 E
-97 PEGAQI
+97 
-103 KKVSITAKT
+103 KV
-112 NNANGA
+112 G
-118 TFGLQIGGVSSETTL
+118 SETVGKSMSNKNFSVATDPSN
-133 TFDKTKTTQEFTE
+133 TSGVVKFDVKCTAGTIYIK
-146 SKVGNVVLVINTLNQ
+146 
-161 SNVSLY
+161 

-179 KCAKPTFNLEN
+179 KCAT
-190 GKTYTDAQT
+190 
-199 LVITSTTADATI
+199 
-211 HYTINRGEEKTGQPA
+211 
-226 EFTENGEYTVD
+226 
-237 AWATK
+237 
-242 DNLTESDHASI
+242 
-253 KFTIAKKCAAPTF
+253 PTF
-266 TPAAGFLKLG
+266 TPAAGYLKLG
-276 NAITFTSATADAEVY
+276 NAITFTSATADAEIS

-522 GQTWTPGSEY
+522 GQTWTQGSEY
-532 AAATVGELNLWVKAT
+532 TATTVGALNLWVKAT

-603 DVVIKKD
+603 DVVIKKG

-633 YEIDVTA
+633 YEIEVIA
-640 NNDKEIIG
+640 MNDNEGITE
-648 DKKTAEFYSNKLT
+648 DKKTAKFYSNKLT
-661 DIADFL
+661 DIEDFL

-683 EFTCPLSVTYANGS
+683 EFTCPLSVTFSNGE

-703 GTDGMLIFQRGGF
+703 GTDGMLIFKKGGF

-731 GQYTVYNNTIEL
+731 GQYTVYRNTIEL
-743 TEPVLTE
+743 LNPTLTE
-750 TTEGATVDPKQ
+750 TTEGATIDPKQ
-761 IEIAAISA
+761 IEIAGISA

-955 EGVKVFATEGGVE
+955 EGVKVFAAEGGVE
-968 VVAAE
+968 VVAEEAAE
-973 ATDVAVYTV
+973 VAVYTA

-993 EDSTLVN
+993 EGSTLVN

>member
-23 EKTVTWNFAGRKSGT
+23 EKTVTFDFSTNPGAVSGIKNGEIT
-38 GATTSCELKVQSGSA
+38 VSFKTPGVTPV
-53 SGTWKI
+53 WKGGEIRAYAKNTI
-59 TASKK
+59 TVSSVKK
-64 FSAQTGRGSTS
+64 
-75 VTLGSKNDPC
+75 
-85 TDAKLELTNSPI
+85 
-97 PEGAQI
+97 I
-103 KKVSITAKT
+103 KKIKFTFDEGDDANPITSTPTGFTDPTWTGESESVVFK
-112 NNANGA
+112 
-118 TFGLQIGGVSSETTL
+118 IGGTKGHRKV
-133 TFDKTKTTQEFTE
+133 KTIE
-146 SKVGNVVLVINTLNQ
+146 V
-161 SNVSLY
+161 
-167 SISITYEEVAET
+167 TYEEGAET
-179 KCAKPTFNLEN
+179 QCAT
-190 GKTYTDAQT
+190 
-199 LVITSTTADATI
+199 
-211 HYTINRGEEKTGQPA
+211 
-226 EFTENGEYTVD
+226 
-237 AWATK
+237 
-242 DNLTESDHASI
+242 
-253 KFTIAKKCAAPTF
+253 PTF
-266 TPAAGFLKLG
+266 TPAAGYLKLG
-276 NAITFTSATADAEVY
+276 NAITFTSATADAEIS

-335 EQIYEVGNL
+335 EQTYEVGNL
-344 VFYESFDKNDGTGG
+344 VFYESFDKNEGTGG

-373 YDVTGWTCQNASGA
+373 YDVAGWTCTSASGA
-387 NKCAKF
+387 KMCAKF

-469 SSEAR
+469 SSKDR

-495 GGDVKVGD
+495 GGDVNVGD

-511 DGATLSYSTDG
+511 EGATLSYSTDEG
-522 GQTWTPGSEY
+522 KTWTPGSEY
-532 AAATVGELNLWVKAT
+532 TAAAVGALNLWVKAI
-547 KGSDESAVAKAT
+547 KDSDESAVAKAT

-573 NITADKTAK
+573 NITADKKAK

-610 GKEFSSDKNLT
+610 GKEFSSDKGLT

-640 NNDKEIIG
+640 NNDKEITG

-683 EFTCPLSVTYANGS
+683 EFTCPLSVTFSKGE

-731 GQYTVYNNTIEL
+731 GQYTVHNNTIEL
-743 TEPVLTE
+743 LNPTLTE
-750 TTEGATVDPKQ
+750 TTEGATIDPKQ
-761 IEIAAISA
+761 IEIAAIKA

-782 LNVKNETFADAA
+782 LNVKNKTFADAA
-794 GNTVDMY
+794 RNTVDMY

-815 VVGIVSYYGYSEAEA
+815 VVGIVSYYGYSGAVP

-858 WLAANDKVLTEEAT
+858 WLAANDKVLTDEVT

-887 AQIEYTLVSA
+887 AQIEYTLKLA
-897 ETGSSTATV
+897 ESTSTATV
-906 ESGAEIVGLIKGE
+906 ESGAEIVGLAKDE

-936 RQYTFTITGSTSS
+936 RKYMFTITGSTSS

-955 EGVKVFATEGGVE
+955 EGVKVFAAEGGVE
-968 VVAAE
+968 VVAEE
-973 ATDVAVYTV
+973 ATDVAVYTA

-993 EDSTLVN
+993 EGSTLVN

-1012 TATKVIVR
+1012 TASKVIVR

>member
-15 SIGNLYAA
+15 SISNLYAA
-23 EKTVTWNFAGRKSGT
+23 EKTVTYTFTSKTWAAAEGNWNSLKGGDSKETRGVAVTKAVSG
-38 GATTSCELKVQSGSA
+38 ASAESPSGFS
-53 SGTWKI
+53 KI
-59 TASKK
+59 TSVNMVWSTSGKGAGTINMYISDNKVGSKTVGKSMSNQK
-64 FSAQTGRGSTS
+64 FSVVTDPSNTS
-75 VTLGSKNDPC
+75 GVVKFDVTC
-85 TDAKLELTNSPI
+85 TAGTI
-97 PEGAQI
+97 YI
-103 KKVSITAKT
+103 K
-112 NNANGA
+112 
-118 TFGLQIGGVSSETTL
+118 
-133 TFDKTKTTQEFTE
+133 
-146 SKVGNVVLVINTLNQ
+146 
-161 SNVSLY
+161 
-167 SISITYEEVAET
+167 SISITYEEGAET
-179 KCAKPTFNLEN
+179 KCAT
-190 GKTYTDAQT
+190 
-199 LVITSTTADATI
+199 
-211 HYTINRGEEKTGQPA
+211 
-226 EFTENGEYTVD
+226 
-237 AWATK
+237 
-242 DNLTESDHASI
+242 
-253 KFTIAKKCAAPTF
+253 PTF
-266 TPAAGFLKLG
+266 TPAAGYLKLG
-276 NAITFTSATADAEVY
+276 NAITFTSATADAEIY

-301 TSFVKGTSFTPDKEG
+301 NSFVKGTSFTPDKEG
-316 TYKIIAK
+316 IYKIIAK

-335 EQIYEVGNL
+335 EQIYEVENW

-358 NDGKWSGSI
+358 NDGQWNGNIATSSI
-367 ASNDIQ
+367 K
-373 YDVTGWTCQNASGA
+373 YDVTGWTCPNASGA

-408 DLEGDAILTFKAAP
+408 GLAGDAVLTFKAGA
-422 WNTEGGKMSVT
+422 WNVTDEKTTLNISITNGTLDKTSV
-433 ISDGTIETSEFEL
+433 EL
-446 INNTFTEYSVK
+446 KKGEFTEYT
-457 ISGGATSKITFT
+457 INITGADATSKITF
-469 SSEAR
+469 EAAEVEDNR
-474 FFLDEVKVKQ
+474 FFLDEVKIKQ

-495 GGDVKVGD
+495 GGDVNVGD

-511 DGATLSYSTDG
+511 DGATLSYSTDEG
-522 GQTWTPGSEY
+522 KNWTPGSEY
-532 AAATVGELNLWVKAT
+532 TATTVGALNLWVKAT

-573 NITADKTAK
+573 NITADKTAA

-610 GKEFSSDKNLT
+610 GKEFINKKGLST
-621 AEFSKEITETGT
+621 EFSTVITETGT
-633 YEIDVTA
+633 YEIDVIA
-640 NNDKEIIG
+640 NNDKEITE
-648 DKKTAEFYSNKLT
+648 DKKTAKFYSNKLT
-661 DIADFL
+661 DILDFL

-731 GQYTVYNNTIEL
+731 GQYTVYNNTTIEL

-761 IEIAAISA
+761 IEISAIKA

-794 GNTVDMY
+794 GNTVDMFN
-801 DKKFCTVPADGTYD
+801 KEFCTVPADGTYD
-815 VVGIVSYYGYSEAEA
+815 VVGIVSYYKPKKAEA

-858 WLAANDKVLTEEAT
+858 WLAANDIVLTEDGSFEGMN
-872 EVKDA
+872 A

-887 AQIEYTLVSA
+887 AQIEYTLDSG
-897 ETGSSTATV
+897 EPSPSTATV
-906 ESGAEIVGLIKGE
+906 ESGTEIGFTDGE
-919 VYELTVCAVKGG
+919 SYMLTVCAVKGG

-936 RQYTFTITGSTSS
+936 REYMFSIGKTSS

-955 EGVKVFATEGGVE
+955 EGVKVFAAEGGVE

-973 ATDVAVYTV
+973 ATDVAVYTA

-993 EDSTLVN
+993 EGSTLVN

>member
-1 MKKFYFLFLFALIA
+1 MKKIYFLFLFALIA

-23 EKTVTWNFAGRKSGT
+23 EKTVTWNFDNFPEDGLAAEKFKSYNLSGEKCAST
-38 GATTSCELKVQSGSA
+38 GGKASADIVTVNKYVNITNISFKISKTSKNSKSSVYKVYISENGKSWIYVGASPNYTSA
-53 SGTWKI
+53 EIKNGKWTDVSLNFAQDKKTGYVKI
-59 TASKK
+59 EYT
-64 FSAQTGRGSTS
+64 GSTAER
-75 VTLGSKNDPC
+75 LI
-85 TDAKLELTNSPI
+85 DA
-97 PEGAQI
+97 
-103 KKVSITAKT
+103 
-112 NNANGA
+112 
-118 TFGLQIGGVSSETTL
+118 
-133 TFDKTKTTQEFTE
+133 
-146 SKVGNVVLVINTLNQ
+146 
-161 SNVSLY
+161 
-167 SISITYEEVAET
+167 ISITYEEAEG
-179 KCAKPTFNLEN
+179 PTP
-190 GKTYTDAQT
+190 
-199 LVITSTTADATI
+199 VVS
-211 HYTINRGEEKTGQPA
+211 
-226 EFTENGEYTVD
+226 
-237 AWATK
+237 
-242 DNLTESDHASI
+242 
-253 KFTIAKKCAAPTF
+253 KCAAPTF
-266 TPAAGFLKLG
+266 TPAAGYLKLG
-276 NAITFTSATADAEVY
+276 NAITFTSATADAEIS

-373 YDVTGWTCQNASGA
+373 YDVTGWTCPNASGA

-393 GTSSKK
+393 GASSKK

-408 DLEGDAILTFKAAP
+408 GLEGDAILTFKAAP

-469 SSEAR
+469 SSEDR

-495 GGDVKVGD
+495 GGDVNVGD

-511 DGATLSYSTDG
+511 DGATLSYSTDEG
-522 GQTWTPGSEY
+522 KNWTPGSEY
-532 AAATVGELNLWVKAT
+532 TATTVGALNLWVKAT

-559 FNVVDPNAIGSVNI
+559 FNAVDPNAIGSVNI
-573 NITADKTAK
+573 NITADKTAA

-610 GKEFSSDKNLT
+610 GKEFINKKGLST
-621 AEFSKEITETGT
+621 EFSTVITETGT
-633 YEIDVTA
+633 YDIDVIA
-640 NNDKEIIG
+640 NKDKEITE
-648 DKKTAEFYSNKLT
+648 DKKTAKFYSNKLT
-661 DIADFL
+661 DILDFL

-731 GQYTVYNNTIEL
+731 GQYTVYNNTTIEL

-761 IEIAAISA
+761 IEISAIKA

-794 GNTVDMY
+794 GNTVDMFN
-801 DKKFCTVPADGTYD
+801 KEFCTVPADGTYD
-815 VVGIVSYYGYSEAEA
+815 VVGIVSYYKPKKAEA

-858 WLAANDKVLTEEAT
+858 WLAANDIVLTEDGSFEGMN
-872 EVKDA
+872 A

-887 AQIEYTLVSA
+887 AQIEYTLDSG
-897 ETGSSTATV
+897 EPSPSTATV
-906 ESGAEIVGLIKGE
+906 ESGTEIGFTDGE
-919 VYELTVCAVKGG
+919 SYMLTVCAVKGG

-936 RQYTFTITGSTSS
+936 REYMFSIGKTSS

-955 EGVKVFATEGGVE
+955 EGVKVFAAEGGVE

-973 ATDVAVYTV
+973 ATDVAVYTA

-993 EDSTLVN
+993 EGSTLVN

>member
-23 EKTVTWNFAGRKSGT
+23 EKTVTYTFTSKTWAAAEGNWNSLKEGDSKVTRGVAVTKAVSG
-38 GATTSCELKVQSGSA
+38 ASAESPSGFS
-53 SGTWKI
+53 KI
-59 TASKK
+59 TSVNMVWSTSGNGAGTINMYISDNKVGSKTVGKSMSNQK
-64 FSAQTGRGSTS
+64 FSVVTDPSNTS
-75 VTLGSKNDPC
+75 GVVKFDVTC
-85 TDAKLELTNSPI
+85 TAGTI
-97 PEGAQI
+97 YI
-103 KKVSITAKT
+103 K
-112 NNANGA
+112 
-118 TFGLQIGGVSSETTL
+118 
-133 TFDKTKTTQEFTE
+133 
-146 SKVGNVVLVINTLNQ
+146 
-161 SNVSLY
+161 
-167 SISITYEEVAET
+167 SISITYEEGAET
-179 KCAKPTFNLEN
+179 KCAT
-190 GKTYTDAQT
+190 
-199 LVITSTTADATI
+199 
-211 HYTINRGEEKTGQPA
+211 
-226 EFTENGEYTVD
+226 
-237 AWATK
+237 
-242 DNLTESDHASI
+242 
-253 KFTIAKKCAAPTF
+253 PTF
-266 TPAAGFLKLG
+266 TPAAGYLKLG
-276 NAITFTSATADAEVY
+276 NAITFTSATVDAEVY

-323 ATKTGLEDGVSG
+323 ATKTGLEDGVSE

-358 NDGKWSGSI
+358 NDGQWNGNI
-367 ASNDIQ
+367 ATNDIQ
-373 YDVTGWTCQNASGA
+373 YDVAGWTCENEKGA
-387 NKCAKF
+387 NMCARF
-393 GTSSKK
+393 GTSGKK

-469 SSEAR
+469 SSEDR

-495 GGDVKVGD
+495 GGDVNVGD

-511 DGATLSYSTDG
+511 DGATLSYSTDEG
-522 GQTWTPGSEY
+522 KNWTPGSEY
-532 AAATVGELNLWVKAT
+532 TATTVGALNLWVKAT

-573 NITADKTAK
+573 NITADKTAA

-610 GKEFSSDKNLT
+610 GKEFINKKGLST
-621 AEFSKEITETGT
+621 EFSTVITETGT
-633 YEIDVTA
+633 YEIDVIA
-640 NNDKEIIG
+640 NNDKEITE
-648 DKKTAEFYSNKLT
+648 DKKTAKFYSNKLT
-661 DIADFL
+661 DILDFL

-731 GQYTVYNNTIEL
+731 GQYTVYNNTTIEL

-761 IEIAAISA
+761 IEISAIKA

-794 GNTVDMY
+794 GNTVDMFN
-801 DKKFCTVPADGTYD
+801 KEFCTVPADGTYD
-815 VVGIVSYYGYSEAEA
+815 VVGIVSYYKPKKAEA

-858 WLAANDKVLTEEAT
+858 WLAANDIVLTEDGSFEGMN
-872 EVKDA
+872 A

-887 AQIEYTLVSA
+887 AQIEYTLDSG
-897 ETGSSTATV
+897 EPSPSTATV
-906 ESGAEIVGLIKGE
+906 ESGTEIGFTDGE
-919 VYELTVCAVKGG
+919 SYMLTVCAVKGG

-936 RQYTFTITGSTSS
+936 REYMFSIGKTSS

-955 EGVKVFATEGGVE
+955 EGVKVFAAEGGVE
-968 VVAAE
+968 VVAEEAAE
-973 ATDVAVYTV
+973 VAVYTA

-993 EDSTLVN
+993 EGSTLVN

>member
-15 SIGNLYAA
+15 SISNLYAV
-23 EKTVTWNFAGRKSGT
+23 EKTVTFDFSTDPGVVSGIKNGEITVSFKTPGNTPAWNKSNGGEIRAYAKNT
-38 GATTSCELKVQSGSA
+38 IMVSSAKKIKAIKFTFNKSDGSN
-53 SGTWKI
+53 KI
-59 TASKK
+59 TSTPTGFTSPTWTGESESVV
-64 FSAQTGRGSTS
+64 FS
-75 VTLGSKNDPC
+75 
-85 TDAKLELTNSPI
+85 
-97 PEGAQI
+97 
-103 KKVSITAKT
+103 
-112 NNANGA
+112 
-118 TFGLQIGGVSSETTL
+118 IGGTKGHRKV
-133 TFDKTKTTQEFTE
+133 KTIE
-146 SKVGNVVLVINTLNQ
+146 V
-161 SNVSLY
+161 
-167 SISITYEEVAET
+167 TYEEGAET
-179 KCAKPTFNLEN
+179 KCAT
-190 GKTYTDAQT
+190 
-199 LVITSTTADATI
+199 
-211 HYTINRGEEKTGQPA
+211 
-226 EFTENGEYTVD
+226 
-237 AWATK
+237 
-242 DNLTESDHASI
+242 
-253 KFTIAKKCAAPTF
+253 PTF
-266 TPAAGFLKLG
+266 TPAAGYLKLG
-276 NAITFTSATADAEVY
+276 NAITFTSATADAEIY

-301 TSFVKGTSFTPDKEG
+301 NSFVKGTSFTPDKEG

-323 ATKTGLEDGVSG
+323 ATKTGLEDGISG
-335 EQIYEVGNL
+335 EQTYEVGNL

-358 NDGKWSGSI
+358 NDGRWNGSI
-367 ASNDIQ
+367 AANDIQ
-373 YDVTGWTCQNASGA
+373 YDVTGWTCENAKGA
-387 NKCAKF
+387 NMCAKF
-393 GTSSKK
+393 GTGGAK
-399 GTATTPALT
+399 GKATTPALT
-408 DLEGDAILTFKAAP
+408 GLAGDAILTFKAGA
-422 WNTEGGKMSVT
+422 WNVTNEKNTLNISITNGTLDKTSV
-433 ISDGTIETSEFEL
+433 EL
-446 INNTFTEYSVK
+446 KKGEFTEYT
-457 ISGGATSKITFT
+457 INITGADATSKITF
-469 SSEAR
+469 EAAEVEDNR

-511 DGATLSYSTDG
+511 EGATLSYSTDEG
-522 GQTWTPGSEY
+522 KTWTPGSEY
-532 AAATVGELNLWVKAT
+532 TAAAVGALNLWVKAI
-547 KGSDESAVAKAT
+547 KDSDESAVAKAT

-573 NITADKTAK
+573 NITADKKAK

-610 GKEFSSDKNLT
+610 GKEFSSDKGLT

-640 NNDKEIIG
+640 NNDKEITG

-683 EFTCPLSVTYANGS
+683 EFTCPLSVTFSKGE

-731 GQYTVYNNTIEL
+731 GQYTVYNNTTIEL

-761 IEIAAISA
+761 IEISAIKA
-769 DNQNQFVI
+769 DNQNQYVI

-782 LNVKNETFADAA
+782 LNVKNETFADAV
-794 GNTVDMY
+794 GNTVDMF

-815 VVGIVSYYGYSEAEA
+815 VVGIVSYYKPKKAEA

-838 FLTAPTAT
+838 FLTTPTAT

-955 EGVKVFATEGGVE
+955 EGVKVFAAEGGVE
-968 VVAAE
+968 VVADEAAE
-973 ATDVAVYTV
+973 VAVYTA

-993 EDSTLVN
+993 EGSTLVN

>member
-15 SIGNLYAA
+15 SIGNLYAV
-23 EKTVTWNFAGRKSGT
+23 EKTVTFDFSTNPGAVSGIKNGEITVSFKTPGVTPVWKGGEIRAYAKNTITVSSAKKIKAIKFTFNKDDGNEITSTPT
-38 GATTSCELKVQSGSA
+38 GFTDP
-53 SGTWKI
+53 TW
-59 TASKK
+59 
-64 FSAQTGRGSTS
+64 TGESES
-75 VTLGSKNDPC
+75 VVFK
-85 TDAKLELTNSPI
+85 
-97 PEGAQI
+97 
-103 KKVSITAKT
+103 
-112 NNANGA
+112 
-118 TFGLQIGGVSSETTL
+118 IGGTKGHRKV
-133 TFDKTKTTQEFTE
+133 KTIE
-146 SKVGNVVLVINTLNQ
+146 V
-161 SNVSLY
+161 
-167 SISITYEEVAET
+167 TYEEGAET
-179 KCAKPTFNLEN
+179 QCAT
-190 GKTYTDAQT
+190 
-199 LVITSTTADATI
+199 
-211 HYTINRGEEKTGQPA
+211 
-226 EFTENGEYTVD
+226 
-237 AWATK
+237 
-242 DNLTESDHASI
+242 
-253 KFTIAKKCAAPTF
+253 PTF
-266 TPAAGFLKLG
+266 TPAAGYLKLG
-276 NAITFTSATADAEVY
+276 NAITFTSATADAEIS

-373 YDVTGWTCQNASGA
+373 YDVTGWTCEYEKGA

-469 SSEAR
+469 SSEDR

-495 GGDVKVGD
+495 GGDVKVDD

-511 DGATLSYSTDG
+511 DGATLSYSTDEG
-522 GQTWTPGSEY
+522 KTWTPGSEY
-532 AAATVGELNLWVKAT
+532 AAATVGALNLWVKAT

-640 NNDKEIIG
+640 NNDKEITG

-761 IEIAAISA
+761 IEIAAIKA

-782 LNVKNETFADAA
+782 LNVKNKTFADAA

-801 DKKFCTVPADGTYD
+801 DKKFCTVPANGTYD
-815 VVGIVSYYGYSEAEA
+815 VVGIVSYFGYSGAVP

-858 WLAANDKVLTEEAT
+858 WLAANDIVLTE
-872 EVKDA
+872 DGSFGDMNA

-887 AQIEYTLVSA
+887 AQIEYTLDSG
-897 ETGSSTATV
+897 EPSPSTATV
-906 ESGAEIVGLIKGE
+906 ESGTEIGFTDGE
-919 VYELTVCAVKGG
+919 SYMLTVCAVKGG

-936 RQYTFTITGSTSS
+936 REYLFSIGKTSS
-949 VSSMSA
+949 VSSMSS
-955 EGVKVFATEGGVE
+955 EGVKVFAAEGGVE
-968 VVAAE
+968 VVAEEAAE
-973 ATDVAVYTV
+973 VAVYTA

-987 RQARVA
+987 RQVRVA
-993 EDSTLVN
+993 EGSTLVN

>member
-15 SIGNLYAA
+15 SIGNLYSA
-23 EKTVTWNFAGRKSGT
+23 EVTD
-38 GATTSCELKVQSGSA
+38 V
-53 SGTWKI
+53 I
-59 TASKK
+59 TASNLKATGTTYVLFSNVK
-64 FSAQTGRGSTS
+64 VTSEASYSGQSAQTGNNTGIIQLNSKKKNSRNIGIVSTVSGGLIKS
-75 VTLGSKNDPC
+75 VSIEVDNSNANTYSVYAKKTAYSAIEDLYNDP
-85 TDAKLELTNSPI
+85 KQGNLILESKSTGSLDVAGEYYYIGIRSKSN
-97 PEGAQI
+97 AVKI
-103 KKVSITAKT
+103 KKIT
-112 NNANGA
+112 
-118 TFGLQIGGVSSETTL
+118 
-133 TFDKTKTTQEFTE
+133 
-146 SKVGNVVLVINTLNQ
+146 
-161 SNVSLY
+161 
-167 SISITYEEVAET
+167 ITYV
-179 KCAKPTFNLEN
+179 N
-190 GKTYTDAQT
+190 
-199 LVITSTTADATI
+199 
-211 HYTINRGEEKTGQPA
+211 
-226 EFTENGEYTVD
+226 
-237 AWATK
+237 
-242 DNLTESDHASI
+242 
-253 KFTIAKKCAAPTF
+253 
-266 TPAAGFLKLG
+266 
-276 NAITFTSATADAEVY
+276 
-291 YQYSYNGGEY
+291 
-301 TSFVKGTSFTPDKEG
+301 
-316 TYKIIAK
+316 
-323 ATKTGLEDGVSG
+323 
-335 EQIYEVGNL
+335 
-344 VFYESFDKNDGTGG
+344 
-358 NDGKWSGSI
+358 
-367 ASNDIQ
+367 
-373 YDVTGWTCQNASGA
+373 
-387 NKCAKF
+387 
-393 GTSSKK
+393 SS
-399 GTATTPALT
+399 
-408 DLEGDAILTFKAAP
+408 
-422 WNTEGGKMSVT
+422 
-433 ISDGTIETSEFEL
+433 
-446 INNTFTEYSVK
+446 
-457 ISGGATSKITFT
+457 
-469 SSEAR
+469 
-474 FFLDEVKVKQ
+474 
-484 VAVATPTITPN
+484 VATPTITPN
-495 GGDVKVGD
+495 GGDVNVGD

-511 DGATLSYSTDG
+511 DGATLSYSTDEG
-522 GQTWTPGSEY
+522 KTWTPGSEY
-532 AAATVGELNLWVKAT
+532 AAATVGALNLWVKAT

-640 NNDKEIIG
+640 NNDKEITG

-667 LYGPECN
+667 FYGPECN

-761 IEIAAISA
+761 IEIAAIKA

-782 LNVKNETFADAA
+782 LNVKNKTFADAA

-801 DKKFCTVPADGTYD
+801 DKKFCTVPANGTYD
-815 VVGIVSYYGYSEAEA
+815 VVGIVSYFGYSGAVP

-858 WLAANDKVLTEEAT
+858 WLAANDIVLTE
-872 EVKDA
+872 DGSFGDMNA

-887 AQIEYTLVSA
+887 AQIEYTLDSG
-897 ETGSSTATV
+897 EPSPSTATV
-906 ESGAEIVGLIKGE
+906 ESGTEIGFIDGE
-919 VYELTVCAVKGG
+919 SYMLTVCAVKGG

-936 RQYTFTITGSTSS
+936 REYLFSIGKTSS
-949 VSSMSA
+949 VSSMSS
-955 EGVKVFATEGGVE
+955 EGVKVFAAEGGVE
-968 VVAAE
+968 VVAEEAAE
-973 ATDVAVYTV
+973 VAVYTA

-987 RQARVA
+987 RQVRVA
-993 EDSTLVN
+993 EGSTLVN

>member
-15 SIGNLYAA
+15 SIGNLYAV
-23 EKTVTWNFAGRKSGT
+23 EKTVTSTFKDKDLTVGVGEPGW
-38 GATTSCELKVQSGSA
+38 VA
-53 SGTWKI
+53 SI
-59 TASKK
+59 TANSFESNNNNRGVQFGAAKGAFTLK
-64 FSAQTGRGSTS
+64 TSESFSQ
-75 VTLGSKNDPC
+75 V
-85 TDAKLELTNSPI
+85 
-97 PEGAQI
+97 
-103 KKVSITAKT
+103 KKVSVILST
-112 NNANGA
+112 NEKVN
-118 TFGLQIGGVSSETTL
+118 TVSL
-133 TFDKTKTTQEFTE
+133 
-146 SKVGNVVLVINTLNQ
+146 KVGGTSVDGMKTLSKSNNYAVNWSVVSPQDGIIEFSFNDKKG
-161 SNVSLY
+161 SIY
-167 SISITYEEVAET
+167 IKSISITYEEVAET
-179 KCAKPTFNLEN
+179 KCAT
-190 GKTYTDAQT
+190 
-199 LVITSTTADATI
+199 
-211 HYTINRGEEKTGQPA
+211 
-226 EFTENGEYTVD
+226 
-237 AWATK
+237 
-242 DNLTESDHASI
+242 
-253 KFTIAKKCAAPTF
+253 PTF
-266 TPAAGFLKLG
+266 TPAAGYLKLG
-276 NAITFTSATADAEVY
+276 NAITFTSATVDAEVY

-373 YDVTGWTCQNASGA
+373 YDVTGWTCEYEKGA

-469 SSEAR
+469 SSEDR

-511 DGATLSYSTDG
+511 DGATLSYSTDEG
-522 GQTWTPGSEY
+522 KTWTPGSEY
-532 AAATVGELNLWVKAT
+532 AAATVGALNLWVKAT

-621 AEFSKEITETGT
+621 AEFSKEITEKTGT

-640 NNDKEIIG
+640 NNDKEITG

-743 TEPVLTE
+743 LNPTLTE
-750 TTEGATVDPKQ
+750 TTEGATIDPKQ

-782 LNVKNETFADAA
+782 LNVKNKTFADAA
-794 GNTVDMY
+794 GNTVDMFN
-801 DKKFCTVPADGTYD
+801 KEFCTVPADGTYD
-815 VVGIVSYYGYSEAEA
+815 VVGIVSYFGYPNNVP

-858 WLAANDKVLTEEAT
+858 WLAANDIVLTEDGSFE
-872 EVKDA
+872 DMNA

-887 AQIEYTLVSA
+887 AQIEYTLSLDA
-897 ETGSSTATV
+897 DPSTATV
-906 ESGAEIVGLIKGE
+906 ESGTEIGFKDGDCCM
-919 VYELTVCAVKGG
+919 LTVCAVNGG

-936 RQYTFTITGSTSS
+936 REYLFSIGKTSY
-949 VSSMSA
+949 VSLMSS
-955 EGVKVFATEGGVE
+955 EGVKVFAAEGGVE
-968 VVAAE
+968 VVAEEAAE
-973 ATDVAVYTV
+973 VAVYTA

-993 EDSTLVN
+993 EGSTLVN

>member
-23 EKTVTWNFAGRKSGT
+23 EVTD
-38 GATTSCELKVQSGSA
+38 V
-53 SGTWKI
+53 I
-59 TASKK
+59 TASNLKATGTTYVLFSNVK
-64 FSAQTGRGSTS
+64 VTSEASYSGQSAQTGNNTGIIQLNSKEKNSRNIGIVSTVSGGLIKS
-75 VTLGSKNDPC
+75 VSIEVDNSNANTYSVYAKKTAYSAIEDLYNDP
-85 TDAKLELTNSPI
+85 KQGNLILESKSTGSLDVAGEYYYIGIRSKS
-97 PEGAQI
+97 GAVKI
-103 KKVSITAKT
+103 KKIT
-112 NNANGA
+112 
-118 TFGLQIGGVSSETTL
+118 
-133 TFDKTKTTQEFTE
+133 
-146 SKVGNVVLVINTLNQ
+146 
-161 SNVSLY
+161 
-167 SISITYEEVAET
+167 ITYV
-179 KCAKPTFNLEN
+179 N
-190 GKTYTDAQT
+190 
-199 LVITSTTADATI
+199 
-211 HYTINRGEEKTGQPA
+211 
-226 EFTENGEYTVD
+226 
-237 AWATK
+237 
-242 DNLTESDHASI
+242 
-253 KFTIAKKCAAPTF
+253 
-266 TPAAGFLKLG
+266 
-276 NAITFTSATADAEVY
+276 
-291 YQYSYNGGEY
+291 
-301 TSFVKGTSFTPDKEG
+301 
-316 TYKIIAK
+316 
-323 ATKTGLEDGVSG
+323 
-335 EQIYEVGNL
+335 
-344 VFYESFDKNDGTGG
+344 
-358 NDGKWSGSI
+358 
-367 ASNDIQ
+367 
-373 YDVTGWTCQNASGA
+373 
-387 NKCAKF
+387 
-393 GTSSKK
+393 SS
-399 GTATTPALT
+399 
-408 DLEGDAILTFKAAP
+408 
-422 WNTEGGKMSVT
+422 
-433 ISDGTIETSEFEL
+433 
-446 INNTFTEYSVK
+446 
-457 ISGGATSKITFT
+457 
-469 SSEAR
+469 
-474 FFLDEVKVKQ
+474 
-484 VAVATPTITPN
+484 VATPTITPN
-495 GGDVKVGD
+495 GGDVSVGD

-532 AAATVGELNLWVKAT
+532 TATTVGALNLWVKAT

-633 YEIDVTA
+633 YEINVTA
-640 NNDKEIIG
+640 NNDNDITEG
-648 DKKTAEFYSNKLT
+648 TETAKFYSNKLT

-683 EFTCPLSVTYANGS
+683 EFTCPLSVTFSKGE

-703 GTDGMLIFQRGGF
+703 GTDGMLIFKRGGF
-716 STAYTNGTV
+716 TTAYTNGTV

-731 GQYTVYNNTIEL
+731 GQYYVYNNTIEL
-743 TEPVLTE
+743 TSPILTE

-761 IEIAAISA
+761 IEIAAITA
-769 DNQNQFVI
+769 DNQNQFVV

-782 LNVKNETFADAA
+782 LNVKNKTFADAT

-815 VVGIVSYYGYSEAEA
+815 VVGIVSYFGYSEAVA

-846 LGFTAAEINEMP
+846 LGFTAAEIKKNP
-858 WLAANDKVLTEEAT
+858 WIAANDKVLTEEAT

-897 ETGSSTATV
+897 EIGSSTATV
-906 ESGAEIVGLIKGE
+906 ESGAEIVGLIKDE
-919 VYELTVCAVKGG
+919 LYELTVCAVKGG

-936 RQYTFTITGSTSS
+936 RQYVFTITGSTSS

-955 EGVKVFATEGGVE
+955 EGVKVFAAEGGVE

-993 EDSTLVN
+993 EGNTLVN

>member
-15 SIGNLYAA
+15 SIGNLYSA
-23 EKTVTWNFAGRKSGT
+23 EVTD
-38 GATTSCELKVQSGSA
+38 V
-53 SGTWKI
+53 I
-59 TASKK
+59 TASNLKATGTTYVLFSNVK
-64 FSAQTGRGSTS
+64 VTSEASYSGQSAQTGNNTGIIQLNSKKKNSRNIGIVSTVSGGLIKS
-75 VTLGSKNDPC
+75 VSIEVDNSNANTYSVYAKKTAYSAIEDLYNDP
-85 TDAKLELTNSPI
+85 KQGNLILESKSTGSLDVAGEYYYIGIRSKSN
-97 PEGAQI
+97 AVKI
-103 KKVSITAKT
+103 KKIT
-112 NNANGA
+112 
-118 TFGLQIGGVSSETTL
+118 
-133 TFDKTKTTQEFTE
+133 
-146 SKVGNVVLVINTLNQ
+146 
-161 SNVSLY
+161 
-167 SISITYEEVAET
+167 ITYV
-179 KCAKPTFNLEN
+179 N
-190 GKTYTDAQT
+190 
-199 LVITSTTADATI
+199 
-211 HYTINRGEEKTGQPA
+211 
-226 EFTENGEYTVD
+226 
-237 AWATK
+237 
-242 DNLTESDHASI
+242 
-253 KFTIAKKCAAPTF
+253 
-266 TPAAGFLKLG
+266 
-276 NAITFTSATADAEVY
+276 
-291 YQYSYNGGEY
+291 
-301 TSFVKGTSFTPDKEG
+301 
-316 TYKIIAK
+316 
-323 ATKTGLEDGVSG
+323 
-335 EQIYEVGNL
+335 
-344 VFYESFDKNDGTGG
+344 
-358 NDGKWSGSI
+358 
-367 ASNDIQ
+367 
-373 YDVTGWTCQNASGA
+373 
-387 NKCAKF
+387 
-393 GTSSKK
+393 SS
-399 GTATTPALT
+399 
-408 DLEGDAILTFKAAP
+408 
-422 WNTEGGKMSVT
+422 
-433 ISDGTIETSEFEL
+433 
-446 INNTFTEYSVK
+446 
-457 ISGGATSKITFT
+457 
-469 SSEAR
+469 
-474 FFLDEVKVKQ
+474 
-484 VAVATPTITPN
+484 VATPTITPN
-495 GGDVKVGD
+495 GGDVNVGD

-532 AAATVGELNLWVKAT
+532 TATTVGALNLWVKAT

-640 NNDKEIIG
+640 NNDKEITG

-716 STAYTNGTV
+716 STVYTNGTV

-731 GQYTVYNNTIEL
+731 GQYTVYNNTTIEL

-761 IEIAAISA
+761 IEIAAIKA
-769 DNQNQFVI
+769 DNQNQYVI

-794 GNTVDMY
+794 GNTVDMF

-815 VVGIVSYYGYSEAEA
+815 VVGIVSYYKPKNAEA
-830 ATQVYPLA
+830 STQVYPLA
-838 FLTAPTAT
+838 FLTTPTAT
-846 LGFTAAEINEMP
+846 LGFTAAEINERP
-858 WLAANDKVLTEEAT
+858 WLAANDIVLTEDGSFE
-872 EVKDA
+872 DINA

-887 AQIEYTLVSA
+887 AQIEYTLDS
-897 ETGSSTATV
+897 TGSSVLTKTV
-906 ESGAEIVGLIKGE
+906 ESGTEIGFTDGE
-919 VYELTVCAVKGG
+919 YCMLTVCVVKGG

-936 RQYTFTITGSTSS
+936 RKYEFGIGKTSS

-955 EGVKVFATEGGVE
+955 EGVKVFAAEGGVE

-993 EDSTLVN
+993 EGSTLVN

>member
-15 SIGNLYAA
+15 SISNLYAA
-23 EKTVTWNFAGRKSGT
+23 EKTVTFDFSTDPGAVSGIKNGEIMVSFKTPGVAPVWKESNGGEIRAYAKNTITVSSAKKIKAIKFTFNKDDGNKITSTPTGFTSPTWTGESESVVFKIGGKSGHR
-38 GATTSCELKVQSGSA
+38 KVK
-53 SGTWKI
+53 TI
-59 TASKK
+59 E
-64 FSAQTGRGSTS
+64 
-75 VTLGSKNDPC
+75 VTY
-85 TDAKLELTNSPI
+85 DAP
-97 PEGAQI
+97 
-103 KKVSITAKT
+103 V
-112 NNANGA
+112 
-118 TFGLQIGGVSSETTL
+118 
-133 TFDKTKTTQEFTE
+133 
-146 SKVGNVVLVINTLNQ
+146 
-161 SNVSLY
+161 
-167 SISITYEEVAET
+167 ET
-179 KCAKPTFNLEN
+179 KCATPTFNLEN

-199 LVITSTTADATI
+199 LEITSTTADATI
-211 HYTINRGEEKTGQPA
+211 HYTINGGEEKTGQSA

-242 DNLTESDHASI
+242 DGLTDSEHAPI
-253 KFTIAKKCAAPTF
+253 TFTIAKKCAAPTF
-266 TPAAGFLKLG
+266 TPAAGYLKLG
-276 NAITFTSATADAEVY
+276 NAITFTSATADAEIS

-511 DGATLSYSTDG
+511 DGATLSYSTDEG
-522 GQTWTPGSEY
+522 KTWTPGSEY
-532 AAATVGELNLWVKAT
+532 AAATVGALNLWVKAT

-640 NNDKEIIG
+640 NNDKENTG

-815 VVGIVSYYGYSEAEA
+815 VVGIVSYFGYSGAVP

-846 LGFTAAEINEMP
+846 LGFTAAEINEMS
-858 WLAANDKVLTEEAT
+858 WLAANDKVLTEDGSFE
-872 EVKDA
+872 DINA

-887 AQIEYTLVSA
+887 AQIEYTLDSG
-897 ETGSSTATV
+897 EPSPSTATV
-906 ESGAEIVGLIKGE
+906 ESGTEIGFTDGE
-919 VYELTVCAVKGG
+919 SYMLTVCAVKGG

-936 RQYTFTITGSTSS
+936 REYMFSIGKTSS

-955 EGVKVFATEGGVE
+955 EGVKVFAAEDGVE
-968 VVAAE
+968 VVAEEAAE
-973 ATDVAVYTV
+973 VAVYTA

-993 EDSTLVN
+993 EGSTLVN

>member
-23 EKTVTWNFAGRKSGT
+23 EKTVTFDFSTNPGAVSGIKNGEIT
-38 GATTSCELKVQSGSA
+38 VSFKTPGVTPV
-53 SGTWKI
+53 WKGGEIRAYAKNTI
-59 TASKK
+59 TVSSVKK
-64 FSAQTGRGSTS
+64 
-75 VTLGSKNDPC
+75 
-85 TDAKLELTNSPI
+85 
-97 PEGAQI
+97 I
-103 KKVSITAKT
+103 KKIKFTFDEGDDANPITSTPTGFTDPTWTGESESVVFK
-112 NNANGA
+112 
-118 TFGLQIGGVSSETTL
+118 IGGTKGHRKV
-133 TFDKTKTTQEFTE
+133 KTIE
-146 SKVGNVVLVINTLNQ
+146 V
-161 SNVSLY
+161 
-167 SISITYEEVAET
+167 TYEEGAET
-179 KCAKPTFNLEN
+179 QCAT
-190 GKTYTDAQT
+190 
-199 LVITSTTADATI
+199 
-211 HYTINRGEEKTGQPA
+211 
-226 EFTENGEYTVD
+226 
-237 AWATK
+237 
-242 DNLTESDHASI
+242 
-253 KFTIAKKCAAPTF
+253 PTF
-266 TPAAGFLKLG
+266 TPAAGYLKLG
-276 NAITFTSATADAEVY
+276 NAITFTSATADAEIS

-335 EQIYEVGNL
+335 EQTYEVGNL
-344 VFYESFDKNDGTGG
+344 VFYESFDKNEGTGG

-373 YDVTGWTCQNASGA
+373 YDVAGWTCTSASGA
-387 NKCAKF
+387 KMCAKF

-469 SSEAR
+469 SSKDR

-495 GGDVKVGD
+495 GGDVNVGD

-511 DGATLSYSTDG
+511 EGATLSYSTDEG
-522 GQTWTPGSEY
+522 KTWTPGSEY
-532 AAATVGELNLWVKAT
+532 TAAAVGALNLWVKAI
-547 KGSDESAVAKAT
+547 KDSDESAVAKAT

-573 NITADKTAK
+573 NITADKKAK

-610 GKEFSSDKNLT
+610 GKEFSSDKGLT

-640 NNDKEIIG
+640 NNDKEITG

-683 EFTCPLSVTYANGS
+683 EFTCPLSVTFSKGE

-731 GQYTVYNNTIEL
+731 GQYTVHNNTIEL
-743 TEPVLTE
+743 LNPTLTE
-750 TTEGATVDPKQ
+750 TTEGATIDPKQ
-761 IEIAAISA
+761 IEIAAIKA

-782 LNVKNETFADAA
+782 LNVKNKTFADAA

-815 VVGIVSYYGYSEAEA
+815 VVGIVSYYGYSGAVP

-858 WLAANDKVLTEEAT
+858 WLAANDKVLTDEVT

-887 AQIEYTLVSA
+887 AQIEYTLKLA
-897 ETGSSTATV
+897 ESSSTATV
-906 ESGAEIVGLIKGE
+906 ESGAEIVGLAKDE

-936 RQYTFTITGSTSS
+936 RKYMFTITGSTSS

-955 EGVKVFATEGGVE
+955 EGVKVFAAEGGVE
-968 VVAAE
+968 VVAEE
-973 ATDVAVYTV
+973 ATDVAVYTA

-993 EDSTLVN
+993 EGSTLVN

-1012 TATKVIVR
+1012 TASKVIVR

>member
-23 EKTVTWNFAGRKSGT
+23 EVTVTSTFKDKDLTVGVGEPGW
-38 GATTSCELKVQSGSA
+38 VA
-53 SGTWKI
+53 SI
-59 TASKK
+59 TANSFESNNNNRGVQFGAAKGAFTLK
-64 FSAQTGRGSTS
+64 TSESFSQ
-75 VTLGSKNDPC
+75 V
-85 TDAKLELTNSPI
+85 
-97 PEGAQI
+97 
-103 KKVSITAKT
+103 KKVSVILST
-112 NNANGA
+112 NEKVN
-118 TFGLQIGGVSSETTL
+118 TVSL
-133 TFDKTKTTQEFTE
+133 
-146 SKVGNVVLVINTLNQ
+146 KVGGTSVDGMKTLSKSNNYAVNWSVVSPQDGIIEFSFNDKKG
-161 SNVSLY
+161 SIY
-167 SISITYEEVAET
+167 IKSISITYEEVAET
-179 KCAKPTFNLEN
+179 KCAT
-190 GKTYTDAQT
+190 
-199 LVITSTTADATI
+199 
-211 HYTINRGEEKTGQPA
+211 
-226 EFTENGEYTVD
+226 
-237 AWATK
+237 
-242 DNLTESDHASI
+242 
-253 KFTIAKKCAAPTF
+253 PTF
-266 TPAAGFLKLG
+266 TPAAGYLKLG
-276 NAITFTSATADAEVY
+276 NAITFTSATVDAEVY

-373 YDVTGWTCQNASGA
+373 YDVTGWTCEYEKGA

-469 SSEAR
+469 SSEDR

-511 DGATLSYSTDG
+511 DGATLSYSTDEG
-522 GQTWTPGSEY
+522 KTWTPGSEY
-532 AAATVGELNLWVKAT
+532 AAATVGALNLWVKAT

-582 TGELFGTMTVAVPMP
+582 TGELFGTMIVAVPMP

-648 DKKTAEFYSNKLT
+648 DKKTAKFYSNKLT
-661 DIADFL
+661 DIEDFL

-683 EFTCPLSVTYANGS
+683 EFTCPLSVTFSNGE

-703 GTDGMLIFQRGGF
+703 GTDGMLIFKKGGF

-731 GQYTVYNNTIEL
+731 GQYTVYRNTIEL
-743 TEPVLTE
+743 LNPTLTE
-750 TTEGATVDPKQ
+750 TTEGATIDPKQ
-761 IEIAAISA
+761 IEIAGISA

-858 WLAANDKVLTEEAT
+858 WLAANDIVLTEDGSFE
-872 EVKDA
+872 DMNA

-887 AQIEYTLVSA
+887 AQIEYTLDSG
-897 ETGSSTATV
+897 EPSPSTATV
-906 ESGAEIVGLIKGE
+906 ESGTEIGFTDGE
-919 VYELTVCAVKGG
+919 SYMLTVCAVKGG

-936 RQYTFTITGSTSS
+936 REYLFSIGKTSS
-949 VSSMSA
+949 VSSMSVD
-955 EGVKVFATEGGVE
+955 GVKVFAAEGGVE
-968 VVAAE
+968 VVADEAAE
-973 ATDVAVYTV
+973 VAVYTA

-993 EDSTLVN
+993 EGSTLVN